1 MSNAGIA
8 QKSHKPAPLRISLDW
23 QEYAACQGHPEPRIF
38 HDKARYEEALKVCA
52 ACPVTTQCK
61 EHGVGQ
67 GDGVY
72 GGEIQN
78 GRIKT
83 PDYRNPPTDDPRCG
97 SVAGHSAHRRR
108 DERPCDAC
116 RTANNISSHGRRP
129 KK

>member
-8 QKSHKPAPLRISLDW
+8 QKSHKPASPWASLEW
-23 QEYAACQGHPEPRIF
+23 QEYANCRGHEEPNIF
-38 HDKARYEEALKVCA
+38 HDRTRCKEALAVCEG
-52 ACPVTTQCK
+52 CPVMLQCK
-61 EHGVGQ
+61 RHGVGQ

-72 GGEIQN
+72 GGQWQS
-78 GRIKT
+78 GRIRQ
-83 PDYRNPPTDDPRCG
+83 PDCRKPPTDDPRCG

-116 RTANNISSHGRRP
+116 REANNISSHGRRP